1 MLSASPLFPDLQFHH
16 TVKPGCV
23 LALVALN
30 GSGMVLPEERI
41 GRAGSKSRV
50 EAEQE
55 LERKPA

>member
-1 MLSASPLFPDLQFHH
+1 MLSAPPLFPDLQFHP
-16 TVKPGCV
+16 VKPGCV

-55 LERKPA
+55 LERKPV